1 MCDEERCQFITV
13 LHFIQGTS
21 HISINTEI
29 HHLTLYACTPCSH
42 NVRIL
47 QKQLSGTA
55 SWFSGESLSRNP
67 FDVRTNENTVAASTT
82 PPETAHGKTEMVFG
96 LPHHTRPRQGHIE
109 QQRAS
114 RRVVRPPSCAA
125 ACFNLQRGRSYGR
138 EIHHYE
144 NTENRVLVDD
154 LLWYQWELL
163 VLRPNT
169 CSVRTK
175 IQTQSRDHVRSVRHT
190 GNVLL

>member
-1 MCDEERCQFITV
+1 MKNAEIRSCYCQYTCASFHTRNIPYQFTPKTTTALFI
-13 LHFIQGTS
+13 
-21 HISINTEI
+21 
-29 HHLTLYACTPCSH
+29 YACTPCSH

-114 RRVVRPPSCAA
+114 RRVVRPPPCAA

-144 NTENRVLVDD
+144 NTEKRVLVRSTFYGTNGSYSFYD
-154 LLWYQWELL
+154 
-163 VLRPNT
+163 
-169 CSVRTK
+169 RT
-175 IQTQSRDHVRSVRHT
+175 HVAYGRRYRHRAGT
-190 GNVLL
+190 T